1 MKQKEGRWIVAVD
14 AFYVAEKSNQDLK
27 ANLIEAKWE
36 RKSATIALDNVE
48 RQAKGRRVLLWNA
61 KDQLAASKEQIIA
74 LKKRLKE
81 VEKAKNQAKKA
92 S

>member
-1 MKQKEGRWIVAVD
+1 MD

-27 ANLIEAKWE
+27 AKLIEAKWE

-48 RQAKGRRVLLWNA
+48 GQAKGQRVLLRNA
-61 KDQLAASKEQIIA
+61 KDQLAASKEQIIT

-81 VEKAKNQAKKA
+81 VKKVKNQAKKA

>member
-1 MKQKEGRWIVAVD
+1 MD

-27 ANLIEAKWE
+27 AKLIEAKWE

-48 RQAKGRRVLLWNA
+48 GQAKGQRVLLRNA
-61 KDQLAASKEQIIA
+61 KDQPTASKEQIIT